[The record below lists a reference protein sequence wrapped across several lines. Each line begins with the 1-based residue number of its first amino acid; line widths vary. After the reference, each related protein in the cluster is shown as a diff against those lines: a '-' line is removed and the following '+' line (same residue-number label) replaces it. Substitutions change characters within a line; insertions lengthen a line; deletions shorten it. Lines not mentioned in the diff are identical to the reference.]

1 MRVVLLASL
10 YKSGEAVGAL
20 LEARRHDVL
29 RFSEPERALGKL
41 ETDQAAN
48 AFIVVN
54 CGNIEKAIETCW
66 DARLMASFE
75 RPIYIGLVARP
86 MPSQVVVEALD
97 CGADDVLQMPLSSDE
112 LYARLRS
119 AERLNQ
125 MQMQLV
131 KMATRDALTGLLNR
145 SAFFSRS
152 EKICRV
158 ATRPFAAIMAD
169 IDHFKAV
176 NDRYGHA
183 AGDKALKAV
192 AECLDGRAEVVA
204 RLGGEEFVLLLPAS
218 GASSARRVAE
228 ELRSAIA
235 GCEIDIDGAPLRV
248 TCSFGVAVAEPG
260 ATIDDLLRRA
270 DSALY
275 VAKRDGRNRVAV
287 HDAETPSP
295 DTHPG
300 SVIRHAGNRV
310 ESVRRQAVG

>member
-1 MRVVLLASL
+1 MLD
-10 YKSGEAVGAL
+10 SGNAEA
-20 LEARRHDVL
+20 
-29 RFSEPERALGKL
+29 
-41 ETDQAAN
+41 
-48 AFIVVN
+48 
-54 CGNIEKAIETCW
+54 AIETCW
-66 DARLMASFE
+66 DARLLASFE
-75 RPIYIGLVARP
+75 RPIYIALVTRP
-86 MPSQVVVEALD
+86 MPSQAMVEALD
-97 CGADDVLQMPLSSDE
+97 CGVDDVLQLPLSSDE

-119 AERLNQ
+119 AERFNQ
-125 MQMQLV
+125 VQMQLV
-131 KMATRDALTGLLNR
+131 RMATRDALTGLFNR
-145 SAFFSRS
+145 SAFFNRS

-176 NDRYGHA
+176 NDEYGHA

-218 GASSARRVAE
+218 GASPALRAAE
-228 ELRSAIA
+228 ALRCAIA

-275 VAKRDGRNRVAV
+275 VAKGDGRNRVAV
-287 HDAETPSP
+287 HDAGTPLP
-295 DTHPG
+295 DAHPG
-300 SVIRHAGNRV
+300 SIIRHAGNRA
-310 ESVRRQAVG
+310 ENARRQAVG